1 MVLKNG
7 IWNTLSH
14 LTQRRCKPKR
24 QTMTKKEREYLR
36 SAYLSLQN
44 KIDGR
49 PTTNIAAANRS
60 AKAGAILKEVVF
72 NVLSMAGIRKF
83 IPN

>member
-1 MVLKNG
+1 
-7 IWNTLSH
+7 
-14 LTQRRCKPKR
+14 
-24 QTMTKKEREYLR
+24 MTKKEREYLR

-72 NVLSMAGIRKF
+72 NVLSMAGDKEYSEELLDELFNVYNIEYLEIDDF
-83 IPN
+83 